1 MSQPQAHAPDPIR
14 VVPEMFSTPRPT
26 ALAQVPPVAD
36 AASPQVVTISAAEMV
51 RLTGVGRERLR
62 TWERRHDFPQP
73 VRCRNNVRRY
83 PAEDVRHV
91 IAVSRAVD
99 QGVPLAEAIEQ
110 TLATRHQNLS
120 FQTLGAALD
129 HAPTPA
135 IALSG
140 PEPLTVVWTN
150 GATQAAP
157 DAPEV
162 GSNLLGELPAFG
174 PGARATI
181 QRLLIGEGPD
191 VNVITHADWIG
202 TFPAERRSVAWR
214 VPPEMSTEAVV
225 VLVQLPEGAA
235 QRHAPG
241 VPGSS
246 AVEQTAV
253 WGAAAREA
261 RKALQ
266 QGMGIASA
274 QRALAELVRGTGGAD
289 AFLATIQAGHLRT
302 ATSVRGTI
310 APKTLDIA
318 GDGDIA
324 RALADAEVD
333 WLGDASLKMLGIP
346 LRTQAIVVPIICG
359 QETIGGMFLL
369 FNEELPLADI
379 TRELLQTLGTTIGA
393 VLQREHK
400 AAALEAAR
408 IVAASA

>member
-1 MSQPQAHAPDPIR
+1 MR
-14 VVPEMFSTPRPT
+14 VVPQDFQATRPSV
-26 ALAQVPPVAD
+26 VPAPPEKA
-36 AASPQVVTISAAEMV
+36 PTVVTISAAEMV

-110 TLATRHQNLS
+110 TLATRHES
-120 FQTLGAALD
+120 PTFQSLGAALD

-135 IALSG
+135 IAVTG
-140 PEPLTVVWTN
+140 PEPMTVVWSN

-157 DAPEV
+157 DAPEI
-162 GSNLLGELPAFG
+162 GSNLIDELPAFG

-181 QRLLIGEGPD
+181 QRLLIGEGND
-191 VNVITHADWIG
+191 VSVITHADWIG

-225 VLVQLPEGAA
+225 VLVQLPEGASPRSVA
-235 QRHAPG
+235 G

-266 QGMGIASA
+266 QESGVGSA
-274 QRALAELVRGTGGAD
+274 QRALSELVKGTGGAD
-289 AFLATIQAGHLRT
+289 AFLATCHNGQMRT

-310 APKTLDIA
+310 PPQTFPLSPECDV
-318 GDGDIA
+318 A
-324 RALADAEVD
+324 RAIADAEVD
-333 WLGDASLKMLGIP
+333 WLGDDMLKQLGAP
-346 LRTQAIVVPIICG
+346 VRTQAIVVPIICG

-369 FNEELPLADI
+369 FHEELPLADV
-379 TRELLQTLGTTIGA
+379 TRELLQSLATGIGA
-393 VLQREHK
+393 VLQREHN
-400 AAALEAAR
+400 AAAAEAAR
-408 IVAASA
+408 ATVTA

>member
-1 MSQPQAHAPDPIR
+1 MSTQTNSHDSVR
-14 VVPEMFSTPRPT
+14 VVPEMFTASRPS
-26 ALAQVPPVAD
+26 LRSVPPAPGSD
-36 AASPQVVTISAAEMV
+36 PQVVTISAAEMV

-110 TLATRHQNLS
+110 TLANRNESPTFGS
-120 FQTLGAALD
+120 LGAALD

-135 IALSG
+135 IAIAG
-140 PEPLTVVWTN
+140 PEPLSVVWTN

-162 GSNLLGELPAFG
+162 GSSLMDELPAFG
-174 PGARATI
+174 PSARATI
-181 QRLLIGEGPD
+181 QRLLIGEGSD

-235 QRHAPG
+235 QRHVPG

-266 QGMGIASA
+266 QEHGIASA
-274 QRALAELVRGTGGAD
+274 QRALSELVKGTGGAD
-289 AFLATIQAGHLRT
+289 AFLATIHAGHLRT

-310 APKTLDIA
+310 PPKTIDIA
-318 GDGDIA
+318 GDCDIA
-324 RALADAEVD
+324 RAIADAEVD
-333 WLGDASLKMLGIP
+333 WLGDESLKMLGVP

-359 QETIGGMFLL
+359 HETIGGMFLL
-369 FNEELPLADI
+369 FNDELPLADI
-379 TRELLQTLGTTIGA
+379 TRELLQSLATTVGA
-393 VLQREHK
+393 VLQRERN
-400 AAALEAAR
+400 AAAAEAAR
-408 IVAASA
+408 AAVTA

>member
-1 MSQPQAHAPDPIR
+1 MSDFTTSSPPDTVE
-14 VVPEMFSTPRPT
+14 VVPEMFTGGRPAAGAS
-26 ALAQVPPVAD
+26 ALTTED
-36 AASPQVVTISAAEMV
+36 ASVVTISAAEMV

-110 TLATRHQNLS
+110 TLATRHENPT
-120 FQTLGAALD
+120 FQSLGAALD

-135 IALSG
+135 IAVTG

-157 DAPEV
+157 EAPEV
-162 GSNLLGELPAFG
+162 GSNLIEELPAFG
-174 PGARATI
+174 PGARSTI
-181 QRLLIGEGPD
+181 QRLLIGEGSD
-191 VNVITHADWIG
+191 VSVITHADWIG

-225 VLVQLPEGAA
+225 VLVQLPEVAAARHVGA
-235 QRHAPG
+235 G
-241 VPGSS
+241 VPHSS

-266 QGMGIASA
+266 QEPGIASA
-274 QRALAELVRGTGGAD
+274 QRALSELVKGTGGAD
-289 AFLATIQAGHLRT
+289 AFLATFHAGHMRT

-310 APKTLDIA
+310 APKTFDFA
-318 GDGDIA
+318 GDCDIA
-324 RALADAEVD
+324 RAIADAEVD
-333 WLGDASLKMLGIP
+333 WLGDTTLKTLGVP
-346 LRTQAIVVPIICG
+346 PRTQAIVVPIIAG
-359 QETIGGMFLL
+359 RETIGGMFLL
-369 FNEELPLADI
+369 FHEELPLADV
-379 TRELLQTLGTTIGA
+379 TRELLQGIATAIGA
-393 VLQREHK
+393 VLQREHN
-400 AAALEAAR
+400 AAAADAAR
-408 IVAASA
+408 AVAV

>member
-1 MSQPQAHAPDPIR
+1 MSQPQTTTDRLQIT
-14 VVPEMFSTPRPT
+14 PEMFRGARPSLVPELTTDETPT
-26 ALAQVPPVAD
+26 
-36 AASPQVVTISAAEMV
+36 VVTISAAEMV

-110 TLATRHQNLS
+110 TIAHRDEHPT
-120 FQTLGAALD
+120 FQSLGAALD

-135 IALSG
+135 IAVSG

-157 DAPEV
+157 EAPEV
-162 GSNLLGELPAFG
+162 GSDLLEELPAFG
-174 PGARATI
+174 PSARATI
-181 QRLLIGEGPD
+181 QRLLIGEGSD
-191 VNVITHADWIG
+191 VSVISHADWIG

-214 VPPEMSTEAVV
+214 VPPEMSAEAVV

-235 QRHAPG
+235 VRHVPG

-266 QGMGIASA
+266 QEPGIASA
-274 QRALAELVRGTGGAD
+274 QRALSELVKGTGGAD
-289 AFLATIQAGHLRT
+289 AFLATCHSGHMRT
-302 ATSVRGTI
+302 ATSVRGSIPSKTI
-310 APKTLDIA
+310 DLTHDS
-318 GDGDIA
+318 DVS
-324 RALADAEVD
+324 RAIADAEVD
-333 WLGDASLKMLGIP
+333 WLGEQTLKLIGVP
-346 LRTQAIVVPIICG
+346 SRTQAIVVPIIAG
-359 QETIGGMFLL
+359 RETIGGMFLL
-369 FNEELPLADI
+369 FAEELPLADV
-379 TRELLQTLGTTIGA
+379 TRELLQAIATAIGA
-393 VLQREHK
+393 VLQREHN
-400 AAALEAAR
+400 AAAAEAAR
-408 IVAASA
+408 STVAV